1 MYQLDEIPNEAHDTE
16 ANGDSLADLNEF
28 WRITSQRYYKQVQ
41 ASLPSLHPTRQF
53 NIFSF
58 FNRGGLPGPSNTQ
71 SLSSAHSAWIQ
82 ALNTGRVKDI
92 KQTYT
97 FLTNWLS
104 SASPLDASTS
114 TSLPSEN
121 DILRM
126 LEIVADTQN
135 PDVGFIRTILSHSSQ
150 VLGRP
155 LTQNYYALLAK
166 ALVACGDGQQA
177 LFTLVDAAQR
187 KVDLNAAA
195 WEPLIACYA
204 QLQDRVGLHAA
215 KEHMKACG
223 IVPTPVVYRHLLDF
237 AFGEAID
244 PDVNTRERLQ
254 PLKVEMETNGVLT
267 RPIILSCLLN
277 GYSGIGEPE
286 EATIWARE
294 IQKIIAARS
303 DWGEPEPEELEMLEA
318 LVTFMERRFGGIHAT
333 NTLTELR
340 SRGFVPSSSI
350 LTAILRGKGLNAN
363 VESLLALQDEIGVA
377 TGPDAWAILIT
388 NAVAKGDLP
397 SAMGIYKQATTVL
410 PPSVVLCQ
418 AISGARKY
426 MLPDGR
432 TLYDIYQDLLLAET
446 ATLKSTPISTT
457 HMCKLYEDLLLAMAT
472 QNDRLLVPKQ
482 LSLLVDMRN
491 RSISFDGPT
500 TVAVLRQ
507 LMRSSGS
514 YNAAYNLYSNVRS
527 LGSGFTPATYQEALH
542 TLANMRA
549 ERRASANF
557 PPSRLFFSIVKDMS
571 DDGFPVG
578 VETFSMLFARLR
590 QAAVRVQYSELG
602 TAENPNHELL
612 AEVRR
617 AHVLFRLYAAVTPD
631 TNFLNLLMDTYSR
644 TGGFSEAWSIWEEDL
659 FPPKIHDGKSIS
671 IILDTC
677 GHYGATKEAFVVWK
691 AIKEWEWRS
700 PQNQITPKLWETWI
714 ECLCRLDLVDDVR
727 RTLVREL
734 GTPATRASS
743 DAPAWRSHV
752 TERMASIAVNFKWRG
767 PAAEA
772 KKALVYDTAKRLL
785 SDSD

>member
-1 MYQLDEIPNEAHDTE
+1 MRRFCRTA
-16 ANGDSLADLNEF
+16 
-28 WRITSQRYYKQVQ
+28 TSYSPRWTAVRPR
-41 ASLPSLHPTRQF
+41 PSLQAHPTPPHSTRQF
-53 NIFSF
+53 NIFSL
-58 FNRGGLPGPSNTQ
+58 FNRGDLSAPYKTQ

-97 FLTNWLS
+97 FLTNWIS

-114 TSLPSEN
+114 TSLPSET
-121 DILRM
+121 DVLRM
-126 LEIVADTQN
+126 LEVVADTSN
-135 PDVGFIRTILSHSSQ
+135 PDVSFIRTVLSHSSQ

-155 LTQNYYALLAK
+155 LSQDYYALLAK

-177 LFTLVDAAQR
+177 LSTLVDAAQR
-187 KVDLNAAA
+187 NVDLDAAA
-195 WEPLIACYA
+195 WEPLVACSA
-204 QLQDRVGLHAA
+204 QLRDRVGLHAA

-223 IVPTPVVYRHLLDF
+223 VVPTPAAYRHLLDF
-237 AFGEAID
+237 AFEENID
-244 PDVNTRERLQ
+244 LDVKIREGLE
-254 PLKVEMETNGVLT
+254 PLKAEMEANGVLT
-267 RPIILSCLLN
+267 KPTILSCLLN
-277 GYSGIGEPE
+277 GYSSIGEPE
-286 EATIWARE
+286 EAARWAKE
-294 IQKIIAARS
+294 IQNIIAARP

-318 LVTFMERRFGGIHAT
+318 LVTFTERRFGDIHVK
-333 NTLTELR
+333 NILTELL

-350 LTAILRGKGLNAN
+350 LSAILHGKGLDANAA
-363 VESLLALQDEIGVA
+363 SLLALQEEIGVA
-377 TGPDAWAILIT
+377 AGPDAWAILIA
-388 NAVAKGDLP
+388 NALNKGGLP
-397 SAMGIYKQATTVL
+397 SAMGIYNQATTIL
-410 PPSVVLCQ
+410 APSVVLCQ
-418 AISGARKY
+418 AIFGVREY

-432 TLYDIYQDLLLAET
+432 TLYDIYQDLLLAEST
-446 ATLKSTPISTT
+446 TLKSAPNSAT
-457 HMCKLYEDLLLAMAT
+457 HVCKLYEDLLLAMAA
-472 QNDRLLVPKQ
+472 QHDRLLVPKQ

-491 RSISFDGPT
+491 RSISFDVPT

-527 LGSGFTPATYQEALH
+527 LGSSFTQATYQEALQI
-542 TLANMRA
+542 LANMRV

-578 VETFSMLFARLR
+578 AETFSMLFARLR
-590 QAAVRVQYSELG
+590 HAAVRVQYSELG
-602 TAENPNHELL
+602 AAENPNHELL

-631 TNFLNLLMDTYSR
+631 TSFLNLLMDTYSR
-644 TGGFSEAWSIWEEDL
+644 IGGFSEAWSIWEEDL

-677 GHYGATKEAFVVWK
+677 GHYRATKEAFVVWK
-691 AIKEWEWRS
+691 AIKEWEWRG
-700 PQNQITPKLWETWI
+700 PQNQIAPKLWETWI

-743 DAPAWRSHV
+743 DAPAWRLHA

-767 PAAEA
+767 PGSEA
-772 KKALVYDTAKRLL
+772 KKALVYSTAKRLL
-785 SDSD
+785 SNLD